1 MTAAEYPG
9 AFNVDP
15 AHGFAVTLRGTVVA
29 IPTDPR
35 NDPTAKVV
43 TEKNGLTVLG
53 DGIRKEFAFF
63 EDRLEYT
70 FDFAMPPAAS
80 REMTLLLR
88 LPAEAAATIVSGR
101 TYTMPREKTTVRAQE
116 LAGIKAGT
124 SYAPVQY
131 VTVRTPAYTLSV
143 DTFPAGAGSEDPSY
157 AESPLRIF
165 SARPTPNG
173 VEIVA
178 SVYAGYSGFGS
189 HIKGK
194 IIFYSDGRPYE
205 QAHPFIW
212 ANEYGALEKTLQLAF
227 APKARKNGLP
237 VGGAEEYSPAR
248 KHGWT
253 SGVAAL
259 KLHSTALSSPLHG
272 SFIASSE
279 PATFRIDTPPGYY
292 YLTLNFGNAEGPAGP
307 FQVKV
312 NGVVRLPRVEL
323 GQGRYANESLLLMTA
338 SPAIEIEFQGLDG
351 GSWLL
356 DGLVLEPLGTLE
368 EDFTF
373 TRPWWN
379 YAPGLEKRAPG
390 ADRPVDAAR
399 RIQERKTPAAAM
411 PPLNAAQ
418 LEAVADRLYDG
429 IPAPRMSPRARQYIE
444 HHLADNWGGSC
455 SGNLAEFN
463 TPKLAAEHAAEIKR
477 GGYSAAMI
485 NGRQNRMNHLAIL
498 DEIVEFDRL
507 VAEACHA
514 QGLKVFDH
522 IDFTEFWQAA
532 YPVIFQHP
540 DWALQ
545 DLRDGSHARWCCLN
559 NPGYRDFYA
568 EYLEKLARVGID
580 GFQIDETSFH
590 DQLGTYCGCQYC
602 RAKFEAETGIR
613 FPEYWDDQLIKNLGD
628 PFWRL
633 WQEWQKKCIVEF
645 KAFLLERL
653 HKINPDVIMLA
664 YNTAIYRT
672 SVRVQDMQDHAR
684 VCFVGTE
691 GTDLV
696 YAGAFNFFAQYR
708 ILSGFARRYGNP
720 SWAHG
725 AVSSGEEADFAAYLD
740 ALTDSGATWINAAA
754 FAWSHWGEASTWA
767 EPVADVAV
775 LIVSP
780 SRDGEILQ
788 GDIHSA
794 ETHGWC
800 EALGLAGVQ
809 FEALP
814 ARYARLADLQKYRA
828 VVLPHAINMPRRL
841 IEAVKQYVAAGGV
854 AVVTGIAGRGDLL
867 GSPLGD
873 DALYR
878 SMGIREIVP
887 ADALKYV
894 DPAYYAKGVSTGVDR
909 TLLPVPDRLPG
920 ISGAIR
926 MLNSNRF
933 NMVLDP
939 ATRQEVLATFDDKA
953 PAIVSIPSGKGRYLY
968 MAFLPAF
975 AIHQPRLQQKY
986 KWGRYLQPEVV
997 NLMRVVTSEAT
1008 GQKDRIGVE
1017 ANGVLSAAY
1026 RKGDTIWVRMLNVS
1040 GINNLPEGQPIGK
1053 VQPQY
1058 PPLGAIRISVRIP
1071 VKDDV
1076 QLVSPDRREALDLKA
1091 VVEGQRQVITIPE
1104 NAFRRFAFLRMK
1116 AAD

>member
-1 MTAAEYPG
+1 MSAAEYPG
-9 AFNVDP
+9 AFSVDP
-15 AHGFAVTLRGTVVA
+15 ARGFAVTLGGTVVA
-29 IPTDPR
+29 TPTDPR
-35 NDPTAKVV
+35 VDPAAKVI

-70 FDFAMPPAAS
+70 FDFSMPPAEPK
-80 REMTLLLR
+80 EMTLLLP
-88 LPAEAAATIVSGR
+88 LPPEATATIVSGR
-101 TYTMPREKTTVRAQE
+101 TYTMPRERTMLRTKE
-116 LAGIKAGT
+116 LAGVKAGT
-124 SYAPVQY
+124 SYAPAQY
-131 VTVRTPAYTLSV
+131 VTVKAPGYALSV

-165 SARPTPNG
+165 AARPTPNG
-173 VEIVA
+173 VEIAA
-178 SVYAGYSGFGS
+178 SVYTGYSGYGS

-212 ANEYGALEKTLQLAF
+212 ANEYGALEKSLQLSF
-227 APKARKNGLP
+227 APKARTDGVP
-237 VGGAEEYSPAR
+237 VAGAEAYSPAR
-248 KHGWT
+248 KRGWT
-253 SGVAAL
+253 SGIDAL
-259 KLHSTALSSPLHG
+259 KLHSTALNSPLHG
-272 SFIASSE
+272 SHIASGE
-279 PATFRIDTPPGYY
+279 PAAFRIDTPAGYY
-292 YLTLNFGNAEGPAGP
+292 YLTLNFGSAEGPAGP

-323 GQGRYANESLLLMTA
+323 GQGRYANESLLLKTT
-338 SPAIEIEFQGLDG
+338 SPAIDIEFQGLDG

-356 DGLVLEPLGTLE
+356 DGLVLEPLGTLN

-379 YAPGLEKRAPG
+379 FAPELEKRAPG
-390 ADRPVDAAR
+390 PTQPVETPIRMPDRTA
-399 RIQERKTPAAAM
+399 PAAAM
-411 PPLNAAQ
+411 PQLNAAQ
-418 LEAVADRLYDG
+418 LEAAADRLYDG
-429 IPAPRMSPRARQYIE
+429 VPTPRLSASARQYIE
-444 HHLADNWGGSC
+444 RHQSSNWGGSC
-455 SGNLAEFN
+455 SGNMAEFN
-463 TPKLAAEHAAEIKR
+463 TPKLAAERAAEIKR
-477 GGYSAAMI
+477 GGYSAAFI
-485 NGRQNRMNHLAIL
+485 NGRQNRMNHLGIL
-498 DEIVEFDRL
+498 DEIVAFDRM

-514 QGLKVFDH
+514 QGLKAFDH

-545 DLRDGSHARWCCLN
+545 DLRDGSHTRWCCVN

-568 EYLEKLARVGID
+568 EYLERLTRAGID
-580 GFQIDETSFH
+580 GFQIDEVSFH

-602 RAKFEAETGIR
+602 RAKFEAETGVR
-613 FPEYWDDQLIKNLGD
+613 FPEYWDGQLIRNLAD
-628 PFWRL
+628 PSWRL
-633 WQEWQKKCIVEF
+633 WQEWQKKCMVEF

-684 VCFVGTE
+684 VCYVGTE

-708 ILSGFARRYGNP
+708 ILSGYARWYGNP

-725 AVSSGEEADFAAYLD
+725 GTSSDQEADFAAYLD
-740 ALTDSGATWINAAA
+740 ALTDSGVTWVDADA
-754 FAWSHWGEASTWA
+754 FSWSHWAEASTWA
-767 EPVADVAV
+767 EPIADVAV
-775 LIVSP
+775 LLVSP
-780 SRDGEILQ
+780 SRDGDLLQ

-814 ARYARLADLQKYRA
+814 ARHAQLSDLQKYRA
-828 VVLPHAINMPRRL
+828 VILPHAINMPRRL

-854 AVVTGIAGRGDLL
+854 AVVTGIAGRGDSL

-873 DALYR
+873 DAFFR
-878 SMGIREIVP
+878 SMGIREIAP
-887 ADALKYV
+887 ADTLKYV

-909 TLLPVPDRLPG
+909 NLTPVPGRLPG
-920 ISGAIR
+920 LSGAIR

-933 NMVLDP
+933 NIAFDP
-939 ATRQEVLATFDDKA
+939 AAKQEILATFDDKA
-953 PAIVSIPSGKGRYLY
+953 PAILSIPSGNGRYLY

-975 AIHQPRLQQKY
+975 AIHQPRLYQKY
-986 KWGRYLQPEVV
+986 KWGKYMQPEVV
-997 NLMRVVTSEAT
+997 NLMRVVTGEAT
-1008 GQKDRIGVE
+1008 GQKDRISVE
-1017 ANGVLSAAY
+1017 ASGVLSAAY
-1026 RKGDTIWVRMLNVS
+1026 RKGDTLWVRMLNIS
-1040 GINNLPEGQPIGK
+1040 GINLPEGQPIGVVK
-1053 VQPQY
+1053 PQY
-1058 PPLGAIRISVRIP
+1058 PPLGAIRIILRMP
-1071 VKDDV
+1071 VKADV
-1076 QLVSPDRREALDLKA
+1076 QLVSPDQKEALELKA
-1091 VVEGQRQVITIPE
+1091 VVEGQKQVITIPA
-1104 NAFRRFAFLRMK
+1104 NAFSRFAFIRMK